1 MIILNGVW
9 DNFSINSPL
18 YKILEEIVPQNLTV
32 ELVSFNLKKIKQKS
46 DLVIFI
52 CGECLDIE
60 SLIKVYSNYVDIFI
74 SFQPDEIF
82 DINNKKIINVQCLL
96 PIYNNTNYEHLNEKF
111 KHKILNKKDYDF
123 SIVVSNNTSNKYYD
137 FNLKNSPDYCI
148 NDLNLIQKR
157 IEIGNNISNS
167 IIKGGLAFDNIVNN
181 KIAFIEKS
189 KFNICFENVKHRYY
203 ITEKIFDSYL
213 AGCIPI
219 YCGDN
224 FINTIF
230 NQKYFVNCLDDKTN
244 QIKSLDVIKKEAFE
258 KYKFINEINL
268 DKLNIYLKNTDYVL
282 QEQYL
287 LKTKLVAVIKNL
299 TYYYDF

>member
-1 MIILNGVW
+1 MIILNGLW
-9 DNFSINSPL
+9 DNFRTSSPL
-18 YKILEEIVPQNLTV
+18 YKILEEIIPQNYIV
-32 ELVSFNLKKIKQKS
+32 ELVSFNLEKRKQKS
-46 DLVIFI
+46 DLVIFV

-60 SLIKVYSNYVDIFI
+60 SLVKVYSNYVDVFI
-74 SFQPDEIF
+74 SFQPDKVF
-82 DINNKKIINVQCLL
+82 NINDRKIINIQCLL
-96 PIYNNTNYEHLNEKF
+96 PIYNDGNYENLNEKF

-137 FNLKNSPDYCI
+137 FNFLYAPNYCI

-157 IEIGNNISNS
+157 IEIGNNISNN
-167 IIKGGLAFDNIVNN
+167 IIKGGNAFNNIIND

-230 NQKYFVNCLDDKTN
+230 DQKYFVNCLDDKTN
-244 QIKSLDVIKKEAFE
+244 QLKSLETIKKEALE
-258 KYKFINEINL
+258 KYEYIKEMDINN
-268 DKLNIYLKNTDYVL
+268 LNIFNNNIDYISQQESSLKNK
-282 QEQYL
+282 L
-287 LKTKLVAVIKNL
+287 LTILKDDLH
-299 TYYYDF
+299 

>member
-1 MIILNGVW
+1 MIILNGLW
-9 DNFSINSPL
+9 NNFSTNSPL
-18 YKILEEIVPQNLTV
+18 YKILEEIIPQNYIV
-32 ELVSFNLKKIKQKS
+32 ELISFNFEKKKTKS
-46 DLVIFI
+46 DLVIFV

-60 SLIKVYSNYVDIFI
+60 SLVKVYSDYVDVFI

-82 DINNKKIINVQCLL
+82 SINNKKIVNIQCLL
-96 PIYNNTNYEHLNEKF
+96 PIYNDSNYEHLNEKF

-123 SIVVSNNTSNKYYD
+123 SIVVSNNKSNKYYD
-137 FNLKNSPDYCI
+137 FNFLFAPNSCK

-157 IEIGNNISNS
+157 IEIANNISNN
-167 IIKGGLAFDNIVNN
+167 IIKGGAAFDNIIND

-230 NQKYFVNCLDDKTN
+230 DQKYFVNCLNDNKL
-244 QIKSLDVIKKEAFE
+244 KSLDIIKKEAFE
-258 KYKFINEINL
+258 KYKYIKEININ
-268 DKLNIYLKNTDYVL
+268 DLNIFNNNVDYISQQKSSLKNK
-282 QEQYL
+282 L
-287 LKTKLVAVIKNL
+287 LTILTK
-299 TYYYDF
+299 

>member
-1 MIILNGVW
+1 MIILNGFW
-9 DNFSINSPL
+9 DNFNVNTPL
-18 YKILEEIVPQNLTV
+18 YKILEEITPQNYII
-32 ELVSFNLKKIKQKS
+32 ELVSFNFEKRKQKS
-46 DLVIFI
+46 DLVIFV

-60 SLIKVYSNYVDIFI
+60 SLVKVYSNYVDVFI
-74 SFQPDEIF
+74 SFQPDQIF
-82 DINNKKIINVQCLL
+82 NINNKKIVNIQCLL
-96 PIYNNTNYEHLNEKF
+96 PIYNDASYEHLNEKF

-137 FNLKNSPDYCI
+137 FNFLYSPNCCI

-157 IEIGNNISNS
+157 IEIGNNISNN
-167 IIKGGLAFDNIVNN
+167 IIKGGQAFNNIIND

-230 NQKYFVNCLDDKTN
+230 DERYFVNCLNDKIN
-244 QIKSLDVIKKEAFE
+244 QLKSLDTIKKEAFE
-258 KYKFINEINL
+258 KYKFIKKMNINDLNIFNNNL
-268 DKLNIYLKNTDYVL
+268 DYISQQKA
-282 QEQYL
+282 L
-287 LKTKLVAVIKNL
+287 LKDKLLIIIKHEI
-299 TYYYDF
+299 Y